1 MRIDNAQLAAF
12 AAVLGEGSFEL
23 AARKLSVT
31 PSAVSQRIKLLEDR
45 LGQVL
50 IQRSTPC
57 RATAAGRRLLRHAEQ
72 VALLESEV
80 LSELGVAEG
89 SGQTNVRIPIVVNA
103 DSLDS
108 WFAEVFDALP
118 GVTSITLDIRSE
130 DQDHSVA
137 LLREGT
143 VMAGVSASAEAIQ
156 GCRVE
161 ALGAMRY
168 LAVASPAYVDRYFAA
183 GVSADTLNTA
193 PVLMF
198 NKKDA
203 LQRLFVAR
211 LTGTVLQ
218 APTHCAPSTRSFLEA
233 ARRGAAWGMMP
244 EQIVAAALRNGD
256 LLEMVPDH
264 WLDIP
269 LYWHCWRIGSSALD
283 VLSKLVCQAAGRSLH
298 VPESA

>member
-31 PSAVSQRIKLLEDR
+31 ASAVSQRIKLLEDR
-45 LGQVL
+45 MGQVL

-57 RATAAGRRLLRHAEQ
+57 RATPAGRRLLRHAEQ

-80 LSELGVAEG
+80 FSELGVADG
-89 SGQTNVRIPIVVNA
+89 SEQSTVRIPIVVNA

-118 GVTSITLDIRSE
+118 GLATITLDIRSE

-143 VMAGVSASAEAIQ
+143 VMAGVSANAEAIQ

-161 ALGAMRY
+161 PLGAMRY
-168 LAVASPAYVDRYFAA
+168 LAVASPAYVDRHFAA
-183 GVSADTLNTA
+183 GVTASALNTA

-198 NKKDA
+198 NRKDA
-203 LQRLFVAR
+203 LQRLFLSR
-211 LTGTVLQ
+211 LTGAVLQ
-218 APTHCAPSTRSFLEA
+218 PPTHCAPSTRAFLEA
-233 ARRGAAWGMMP
+233 ARRSAAWGMMP

-256 LLEMVPDH
+256 LVEMVPDR

-269 LYWHCWRIGSSALD
+269 LYWHCWRIGSSGLD
-283 VLSKLVCQAAGRSLH
+283 LVTRLVRQAARRNLR
-298 VPESA
+298 AQANT